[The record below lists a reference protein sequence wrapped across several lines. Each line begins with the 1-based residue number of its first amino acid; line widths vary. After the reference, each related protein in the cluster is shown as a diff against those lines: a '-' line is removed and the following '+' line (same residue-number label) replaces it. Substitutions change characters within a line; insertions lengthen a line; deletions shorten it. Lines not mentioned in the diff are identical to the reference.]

1 MLKLYKSIWRKC
13 CKSIC
18 SIRFINSND
27 IEVLCVTGFKSG
39 NYIFTS
45 DLVNKPHT
53 YEIAEIQF
61 VADDGFTPTATT
73 RLTQHDFD
81 DVLITSYDEE
91 ITGFAVISTADMDLE
106 QIPPLPFANSG
117 SIGIGQP
124 VAVMGFQYDN
134 PNLTI
139 KSGILST
146 FVFHNG
152 IRYLQFDG
160 SIIWGNSGSPLIDL
174 ETQEVLGIIGYK
186 LDQKHKAYE
195 RMIEIIKSN
204 VKMLEKAQGEIDIK
218 GVDPIQVLIAWQKQ
232 IKQLSNEIYKSSGN
246 DTGIAIDIQK
256 VKELIT
262 LTGIE
267 AFWQHKTIK
276 QSR

>member
-27 IEVLCVTGFKSG
+27 IEVLSVTGFKSG

-45 DLVNKPHT
+45 DLVNKPHH
-53 YEIAEIQF
+53 YEIVEINF
-61 VADDGFTPTATT
+61 VADDGFTPTASV
-73 RLTQHDFD
+73 RLTQHDFT

-91 ITGFAVISTADMDLE
+91 ITGFAMISTTDMDVE
-106 QIPPLPFANSG
+106 SIPSLSLANSG

-124 VAVMGFQYDN
+124 VAVMGFQFDN

-146 FVFHNG
+146 FVFHNE

-160 SIIWGNSGSPLIDL
+160 SIMWGNSGSPLIDL

-186 LDQKHKAYE
+186 LDLKNKAYE
-195 RMIEIIKSN
+195 KMVEIIKSN
-204 VKMLEKAQGEIDIK
+204 INMLEKAQGEIDIK

-246 DTGIAIDIQK
+246 GIGIAIDVQV
-256 VKELIT
+256 VKQLIT
-262 LTGIE
+262 STGIE
-267 AFWQHKTIK
+267 AFWQHKVQK
-276 QSR
+276 SV